1 MSVASPQIVSSDQP
15 SFDSMPDDEPPTLNA
30 EQQHPAG
37 TDQQP
42 GGAADSISEDEC
54 STDENEE
61 TDDDDDDSDDIGGSF
76 SYERVYASQQQD
88 QLARPPPDAK
98 QPPTARSQRV
108 PLSQVHSQDHR
119 SPNQGQF
126 TTCTATSFSADYFTY
141 YLALGFSRVPSTAK
155 PGYMNNVITSEDQDV
170 GVVEAVQNKSE
181 KTQPMSTIAQADPLN
196 DGGPPPLRQQNADRP
211 HDNEHDLP
219 PTPTPTVET
228 AAASHGEVYSRYPPH
243 KELMNTNDTADEQ
256 VSQQPV
262 PRAPPAQSETQEH
275 SVDTTELHSQQM
287 VHHRGGAETVQ
298 NQAATRLP
306 QLDQPNP
313 EFDGFLSYAYGLLDR
328 VRELEA
334 ELNEQEL
341 KWQFQA
347 EQEKSV
353 QESLRAQ
360 VDTKQKENDSL
371 NTGFEQN
378 KAKITNCV
386 TKGQKMKSFVTG
398 LGTDIDSLK
407 KRFNLN
413 RLESE
418 QAAKDGREHVMKLEG
433 LLNEMSSRAQ
443 QASQTQHDAMKLC
456 RETAAELTA
465 ANLRCRHLEEQ
476 LEAKSR
482 LIVEE
487 KNLREQVQSQL
498 TSVIASHEATGRE
511 LTSTK
516 DAVLGK
522 LGELKIGL
530 GESTITD
537 EMIEMINKTF
547 QAVQD
552 VKSQQT
558 PMHNDVVSS
567 KGMLEKLAEALSGLP
582 QQYTLGTEEMEGLKA
597 HIETAIKDLKSDV
610 STQERLVAQQT
621 SDQKTIDDLRAEVRS
636 SDARISEIT
645 SQLSTARETNTEL
658 TNQNSVLQEQVTKH
672 ESDVAASACEREQLG
687 NIRER
692 LAAKET
698 ELLTTNS
705 KADLQAQELSSLTA
719 SNADLQKQ
727 LEALEQRLQETPAI
741 PDFEGERSQLEQK
754 RVKDVEHMR
763 QKMSDQAK
771 TFHALHQS
779 QAENTEKTLKSERE
793 KLRGDIQRLRLEL
806 NSANK
811 RIEDLTIEQHGQLE
825 LPKLLADSQ
834 KEVKEF
840 RSKVANLEQAIRSN
854 AATLKDLESVQS
866 QLTARQNELLDMTKQ
881 KDSAKEEIA
890 ALQRSSQAAKS
901 SEEKVTKQLQQERVA
916 NRDAVQALQVELQ
929 TAKDS
934 NIRDAKLAEDAKR
947 TAVDEEKARSKSEL
961 NIMSQRLHDA
971 EDTIKKSAEAFQNA
985 LAEQQEKHEQRIAEE
1000 VDEANRYATAPG
1012 ASQTFPSGSQGA
1024 PSADSTENGTAKKRR
1039 TLDRSQ
1045 VERHRPTALQ
1055 QSTTQR
1061 LDLSSRLA
1069 GPPARGPIVPES
1081 QSEFLPPSSFSKNN
1095 SPGMNAPGLQRPR
1108 GAVVEESQQSYP
1120 NSQMLRA
1127 TGLTVEQS
1135 QQSGFKSQHFSQV
1148 RGENL
1153 RGPVVEESQQLS
1165 FLGAVVDDV
1174 DRYASQGAAEV
1185 STLGGPARLTSQ
1197 EEADFENLFNHT
1209 ETQSAQNH
1217 TQVVRTSQASRMG
1230 VSQCSQQDSRNSST
1244 RVPQSPVLQERT
1256 ARQNHPPYISRGHAG
1271 SSLHEPE
1278 TRVSK
1283 KIMAPPN
1290 SSSKRTRPSTG
1301 DSSRSGGSRSQ
1312 SQNRRSNKTPEPRGS
1327 SQNGSASTH
1336 GKQGFL
1342 SSSPIFADSLK
1353 GGLTGG
1359 TQRETFGRRP
1369 SSKGRPDSSV
1379 KRKASS
1385 QVVNGHESQ
1394 KKRRTSVAA
1403 KGGAT
1408 SQPAPKKASQLV
1420 TTSRPSSQ
1428 TGMRN
1433 TAGASSVGS
1442 RTPAPSHMR
1451 SHRNSQPTTRQTRS
1465 TKSSQRTEMGA
1476 AFSQE
1481 LP

>member
-15 SFDSMPDDEPPTLNA
+15 SFDSVPDDDPPTLNA
-30 EQQHPAG
+30 EQQHAAG

-42 GGAADSISEDEC
+42 EEAAEYISEDEC
-54 STDENEE
+54 SADENEE

-76 SYERVYASQQQD
+76 SYERVYASQQQG
-88 QLARPPPDAK
+88 QLTRPPSDAK
-98 QPPTARSQRV
+98 QPPTTRSQRV

-119 SPNQGQF
+119 SPDQ
-126 TTCTATSFSADYFTY
+126 
-141 YLALGFSRVPSTAK
+141 ALGFSRVPSSAN

-170 GVVEAVQNKSE
+170 GAVEAEQNKSE
-181 KTQPMSTIAQADPLN
+181 KTQPMSTIAQADPSN
-196 DGGPPPLRQQNADRP
+196 NGGPSSLGQRNADRP
-211 HDNEHDLP
+211 RGNEYDLP

-228 AAASHGEVYSRYPPH
+228 AAASHGEVYSQHPPH
-243 KELMNTNDTADEQ
+243 KELMNTNDTADEHI
-256 VSQQPV
+256 SQQPV
-262 PRAPPAQSETQEH
+262 PRAASAQSETQGH
-275 SVDTTELHSQQM
+275 SVDPTELHSQQM

-360 VDTKQKENDSL
+360 VNTFQKENDRL

-378 KAKITNCV
+378 KAKITNCES
-386 TKGQKMKSFVTG
+386 KAQKMKSFVTG

-413 RLESE
+413 RLES
-418 QAAKDGREHVMKLEG
+418 ANDARERIMKLEG
-433 LLNEMSSRAQ
+433 LLNETSSRAQ
-443 QASQTQHDAMKLC
+443 QASQTQNDAMKLC

-482 LIVEE
+482 LIIEE

-498 TSVIASHEATGRE
+498 TSAIASHEATGRE
-511 LTSTK
+511 LTSSK

-522 LGELKIGL
+522 LGELKIEL
-530 GESTITD
+530 GESTKTD

-558 PMHNDVVSS
+558 PTHNDVVSS

-582 QQYTLGTEEMEGLKA
+582 QQYSLGTEEMEALKA
-597 HIETAIKDLKSDV
+597 HIGNAVKDLKSDI

-658 TNQNSVLQEQVTKH
+658 TNQKSVLQEQVTKL
-672 ESDVAASACEREQLG
+672 ESDVAASACEHEQLG
-687 NIRER
+687 NTRER

-727 LEALEQRLQETPAI
+727 LEAIEQRLQETPAI
-741 PDFEGERSQLEQK
+741 PDFEEERSQLEQK

-763 QKMSDQAK
+763 EKMSDQAK

-779 QAENTEKTLKSERE
+779 QAENTEKTLRSERE
-793 KLRGDIQRLRLEL
+793 KLRGDIQRLKLEL
-806 NSANK
+806 HSANK

-825 LPKLLADSQ
+825 LTKLLADSQ

-840 RSKVANLEQAIRSN
+840 RSKVANLEQANRSN

-866 QLTARQNELLDMTKQ
+866 QFTASQNELLEMTKQ

-916 NRDAVQALQVELQ
+916 NRDAAQALQVELQ
-929 TAKDS
+929 TVKES
-934 NIRDAKLAEDAKR
+934 NIRDEKLAEDAKR

-971 EDTIKKSAEAFQNA
+971 EDTIKKSAEATQNA
-985 LAEQQEKHEQRIAEE
+985 LTEQQEKYEQRIAEK
-1000 VDEANRYATAPG
+1000 VDEAAAATRERDQGMVEMKALRNKYTTAPG

-1024 PSADSTENGTAKKRR
+1024 PSADSTESGTAKKRR

-1055 QSTTQR
+1055 QSTAQR
-1061 LDLSSRLA
+1061 PDLSSRLA

-1081 QSEFLPPSSFSKNN
+1081 QSEFLPPSSFPKNN
-1095 SPGMNAPGLQRPR
+1095 FPGMNAPGLQRPR

-1127 TGLTVEQS
+1127 MGPTVEQS
-1135 QQSGFKSQHFSQV
+1135 QQLGFESQHFSQA

-1185 STLGGPARLTSQ
+1185 STLGDPARLTSQ

-1209 ETQSAQNH
+1209 ETQSAQKH

-1244 RVPQSPVLQERT
+1244 RVPQSFVLQERT
-1256 ARQNHPPYISRGHAG
+1256 SRQNQPPYISRGHAG

-1278 TRVSK
+1278 TRVWK

-1312 SQNRRSNKTPEPRGS
+1312 SQNRLSNKTPEPRGS

-1336 GKQGFL
+1336 GKQGLL

-1385 QVVNGHESQ
+1385 QVVSGHESQ

-1408 SQPAPKKASQLV
+1408 SQPAPKKASQLM

-1442 RTPAPSHMR
+1442 RTPAPSHTR

-1465 TKSSQRTEMGA
+1465 TKASQRTEMGA